1 MNAKTNTTTTT
12 TFEIGTAVTTPKGA
26 GTLVSIAKGW
36 ATIDTGDGNTIKAR
50 VGDLSAPVEVKTG
63 YVKSGKLVYLREA
76 YVKHDVKTP
85 SGRKAFDTNDKVAAK
100 LRGLDLDQAYAEAAI
115 WCDIPE
121 SELRAKYGHLNPG
134 MQRMNLG
141 NKMRA
146 A

>member
-1 MNAKTNTTTTT
+1 MSTNTN
-12 TFEIGTAVTTPKGA
+12 TFEIGAAVTTPKGT
-26 GTLVSIAKGW
+26 GTLISIAKGW
-36 ATIDTGDGNTIKAR
+36 ATVDVGDGNTIKAR
-50 VGDLSAPVEVKTG
+50 VGDLSTPVEVKTG

-85 SGRKAFDTNDKVAAK
+85 SGRKAFDTNDKIAAK
-100 LRGLDLDQAYAEAAI
+100 LRGLGLDQAYAEAAI

-121 SELRAKYGHLNPG
+121 AELRAKYGHLNPG

>member
-1 MNAKTNTTTTT
+1 MSTKTN
-12 TFEIGTAVTTPKGA
+12 TFEIGAAVTTPKGT
-26 GTLVSIAKGW
+26 GTLVSITKGW
-36 ATIDTGDGNTIKAR
+36 ATVDTGDGNTIKAR

-100 LRGLDLDQAYAEAAI
+100 LRGLDLDQAYAEAAV